1 MKTLLLGLGRANL
14 AVARYLLKRGDD
26 VALYEDHMEMLSDR
40 ARELLESSEIKMYQK
55 NNYELVI
62 SSPGFP
68 MDKEVIQWLKAQ
80 DIPIIDE
87 VEFAYQQLKNPK
99 IIAVTGTNGK
109 STTVSLISSILNAAG
124 VRNFLGG
131 NISPGEPFSSALL
144 QPAFEYYVLEVSS
157 FQLMRIERF
166 HPRIAIITNISRDHL
181 NWHRDF
187 DEYKAAK
194 FSIFRNQD
202 NQDYA
207 VLNYEDEHIQNVL
220 KDIQAQVIFFG
231 YNAKKGAWLNSDF
244 CYQDERLFSVRKS
257 RLTGR
262 HNMMNAL
269 AAIAV
274 AKILNIDTQMIEKG
288 LATFETLPHRLED
301 IGTIRGIRYI
311 NNSMCTNEDAA
322 IASFRA
328 IPGTKIVILGGKQ
341 KGDRGENY
349 LALLTKEAKACVILG
364 DNAPYIMDYFRSKE
378 FDKFDSAQDMD
389 DAVRKARAFS
399 IPGDTILLNPGFAS
413 FDYFSNFEER
423 GEAFKHA
430 AHRD

>member
-14 AVARYLLKRGDD
+14 SVARYLLERGDD
-26 VALYEDHMEMLSDR
+26 VFLYEDHIDMISDA
-40 ARELLESSEIKMYQK
+40 ARELLGNSKIKMYQK
-55 NNYELVI
+55 DDYELAI
-62 SSPGFP
+62 TSPGFP
-68 MDKEVIQWLKAQ
+68 MDKEVIQFLKSRN
-80 DIPIIDE
+80 IPIIDE
-87 VEFAYQQLKNPK
+87 IEFTYQQLENPK

-131 NISPGEPFSSALL
+131 NISPGEPFSRALF
-144 QPAFEYYVLEVSS
+144 QSTVEYYVLEISS
-157 FQLMRIERF
+157 FQLMRIEKF
-166 HPRIAIITNISRDHL
+166 HPHIAVITNISRDHL
-181 NWHRDF
+181 NWHSDF
-187 DEYKAAK
+187 DEYRSAK
-194 FSIFRNQD
+194 FSIFRNQGSK
-202 NQDYA
+202 DYA
-207 VLNYEDEHIQNVL
+207 VLNYEDKHIQNFL

-231 YNAKKGAWLNSDF
+231 YHAKKGAWLNSDF
-244 CYQDERLFSVRKS
+244 HYQHEKLFSIRKS

-262 HNMMNAL
+262 HNLMNVL

-274 AKILNIDTQMIEKG
+274 TKILNVQTQMIEKG

-301 IGTIRGIRYI
+301 IGKIRGIRYI

-328 IPGTKIVILGGKQ
+328 VPGAKIIILGGKQ
-341 KGDRGENY
+341 KGDRGDNY
-349 LALLTKEAKACVILG
+349 LDLLTKEAKACVILG
-364 DNAPYIMDYFRSKE
+364 DNASYITDYFRSKH
-378 FDKFDSAQDMD
+378 FDKFTIAQDMD

-430 AHRD
+430 AYRD